1 MSTASVSVPVV
12 PVPSVPQKS
21 PTAGEWIAFVAFCFG
36 LCTAVFYAI
45 HWADEGF
52 VKSIHDAA
60 YYHDL
65 YFLDWWD
72 VGKFCSIFVCASA
85 FDIFL
90 LHEIPKWVKFVAI
103 VVLVPSV
110 IVLSLM

>member
-1 MSTASVSVPVV
+1 M
-12 PVPSVPQKS
+12 
-21 PTAGEWIAFVAFCFG
+21 
-36 LCTAVFYAI
+36 
-45 HWADEGF
+45 WADEGF
-52 VKSIHDAA
+52 VRSIHDAA

-72 VGKFCSIFVCASA
+72 VAKFYSIFVCVSA

-103 VVLVPSV
+103 VGVVPAV
-110 IVLSLM
+110 IVLSLMCENDRRNAGCDLQQHTKRPTIEFDLDGSSV

>member
-1 MSTASVSVPVV
+1 MSTAAVSVP
-12 PVPSVPQKS
+12 SAPQKP
-21 PTAGEWIAFVAFCFG
+21 PTAGEWFAFVAFCFG
-36 LCTAVFYAI
+36 LFTAVSYAI

-60 YYHDL
+60 HYHDL

-72 VGKFCSIFVCASA
+72 VAKFYTIFVCASA
-85 FDIFL
+85 FDIFF

-103 VVLVPSV
+103 VGLVPAV
-110 IVLSLM
+110 VVLSLM